1 VAIRF
6 RKSFGLGKGMRLNVG
21 KKSASIRVGGKNL
34 GYTMGTAG
42 RTVSGSIPGTGLGLT
57 HRVRARKSASGFGI
71 GILVIAGLVVA
82 TIIAINV
89 LT

>member
-1 VAIRF
+1 MAVRF

-21 KKSASIRVGGKNL
+21 RKSASVRIGGKNL

-57 HRVRARKSASGFGI
+57 HRMRSGKSPSPIWIGAGI
-71 GILVIAGLVVA
+71 ISLIVAAIVVLNLI
-82 TIIAINV
+82 T
-89 LT
+89 